1 MKKIVIS
8 VFFPIIILAQSIS
21 ELGVAPSY
29 IVDSDTLSMAIHM
42 VLVEERK
49 VALILMEI

>member
-29 IVDSDTLSMAIHM
+29 IVDSDTLFNGNPYGVGRGAKGGVDID
-42 VLVEERK
+42 
-49 VALILMEI
+49 